1 MLAPVIHNLDNNG
14 PIRRQRGISKVM
26 STAAEP
32 QITPLSTIREVKP
45 GSFIFERPLA
55 LPPAFCDEV
64 IHRFEAHPEQQHE
77 GRIGQIQTKDRS
89 VKVSTDLVVSNKE
102 EWKDVDQMFFRSLAA
117 ALREF
122 RETFPYFK
130 GPFKDMGYQVQRYR
144 PGDYYHWHIDGGS
157 HEFSQRQLV
166 ALWYLNDMPGPGG
179 ETQFLYQDVSIPPRR
194 GTLVLFPPFWTHEHR
209 AAEVKRGVKY
219 IATTWVVFA

>member
-1 MLAPVIHNLDNNG
+1 LTRWPENNMSAVLEPV
-14 PIRRQRGISKVM
+14 
-26 STAAEP
+26 
-32 QITPLSTIREVKP
+32 ITPLSTIREVKA
-45 GSFIFERPLA
+45 GSFIFQRPQA

-64 IHRFEAHPEQQHE
+64 IARFEAHPEHQYE
-77 GRIGQIQTKDRS
+77 GRIGQTQTKDQS
-89 VKVSTDLVVSNKE
+89 IKVTTDLVVSNKE

-144 PGDYYHWHIDGGS
+144 PGEFYHWHIDGGS

-166 ALWYLNDMPGPGG
+166 ALWYLNDVPGPGG
-179 ETQFLYQDVSIPPRR
+179 ETQFLYQDVSVRPER
-194 GTLVLFPPFWTHEHR
+194 GKLVLFPPFWTHEHR
-209 AAEVKRGVKY
+209 AAEVTSGAKY